1 MPAEIKVKS
10 LEKAF
15 QILECF
21 SAQEPELGITEISKQ
36 LGLYKSNVFNIL
48 TTLETLGYIEKNN
61 SNNKYTLGK
70 RIIQLSHT
78 AITYYGYKG
87 EIRRCLKEISQEF
100 EEIAYYGV
108 PDGSHVIYIEGTY
121 PDSSLNTNMIQG
133 VVAPLTCTGI
143 GKAILAFLPAER
155 IEQVLAEPMQ
165 HCTDATITDPAEMR
179 LHLEQVRRQGYSI
192 DNMEHEYGVKCVGM
206 PVFNRHREL
215 VGAVSVTGPSL
226 RFTDER
232 IQKIVQVLRVKT
244 RAIGES
250 M

>member
-1 MPAEIKVKS
+1 MAAEVKVKS

-21 SAQEPELGITEISKQ
+21 SPQEPELGITEISKQ

-48 TTLETLGYIEKNN
+48 STLESLGYIEKNGTT
-61 SNNKYTLGK
+61 NKYALGK
-70 RIIQLSHT
+70 RIIKLSHT

-108 PDGSHVIYIEGTY
+108 PDGSNVIYIEGAY

-133 VVAPLTCTGI
+133 VTAPLVCTGI
-143 GKAILAFLPAER
+143 GKAMLAFMDKAVVDR
-155 IEQVLAEPMQ
+155 ILSRPLARF
-165 HCTDATITDPAEMR
+165 TDTTITDPDEMR
-179 LHLEQVRRQGYSI
+179 LHLETIHRQGYSI

-232 IQKIVQVLRVKT
+232 MQSIVQVLKGKV
-244 RAIGES
+244 RAIGDS